1 MPNFRELLKE
11 AKSEIEEI
19 TTEEAEKLIRGDWLV
34 LDVREPDEY
43 VQGAIASSLHIPR
56 GNLESSIEGVL
67 PERETKI
74 IAM

>member
-11 AKSEIEEI
+11 AKSEIDEI
-19 TTEEAEKLIRGDWLV
+19 TTEEAEKLISDDWLV

-56 GNLESSIEGVL
+56 GNLESSIEGTL
-67 PERETKI
+67 PELSLI
-74 IAM
+74 HI